1 MSTLV
6 SHTVAAAA
14 SAHPSSSPIRTA
26 LPRAPRA
33 LVALLLAA
41 SVAALAVVADQLVTT
56 WADGH
61 LFAAWLGMWA
71 VVFAGSLLLAAPA
84 RRVATQVMR
93 LLNAWARLRAEAR
106 ANSRFMHLA
115 QTDARVMGDLRAA
128 YDRAELEA
136 ESIAQPATHNA
147 ASTQA
152 VSASDEWQ
160 AGTAETVHLQHGRRY
175 TLYYI

>member
-6 SHTVAAAA
+6 SHRTAPVAAAQTTPA
-14 SAHPSSSPIRTA
+14 ARA
-26 LPRAPRA
+26 PRPHAPRA

-61 LFAAWLGMWA
+61 LFAAWVGLWA

-84 RRVATQVMR
+84 RRLALQVMR
-93 LLNAWARLRAEAR
+93 VLNAWGRQRAEAR
-106 ANSRFMHLA
+106 ANARFLRLA
-115 QTDARVMGDLRAA
+115 QADARVMGDLCAA
-128 YDRAELEA
+128 SDRAELLA
-136 ESIAQPATHNA
+136 ETAAALAPTGIPAPVA
-147 ASTQA
+147 ARQ
-152 VSASDEWQ
+152 DEWQ
-160 AGTAETVHLQHGRRY
+160 TGTAETVHLQHGRRY